1 MDYNIAL
8 IGGDL
13 RNQAL
18 CSMLAKDGCNVKV
31 FGIQPMYLES
41 CENIVFCKNINELL
55 SDVDALIG
63 PVPLSRDNGKTFNA
77 PLFDRD
83 IPINELTSFSQ
94 GRFTFIAG
102 KITPELRDF
111 FDINNRSYADILDRD
126 DFAIL
131 NAVPTAE
138 GTLQLAMEE
147 LPCTIWNMKVLVL
160 GAGRV
165 GRHLAMLLQSM
176 GAKVTVAVRK
186 GKDAAWAV
194 SNRMD
199 HCCYDF
205 SGKNLDEYRLICNTV
220 PAVVVDENMLKQI
233 NRNAL
238 VIDLASDNG
247 GVDYHYALS
256 NGIKVIHALSLPGK
270 VAPETAAENLKRV
283 IYNIL
288 AEVKKR

>member
-18 CSMLAKDGCNVKV
+18 CSMLAKDGCHVKV
-31 FGIQPMYLES
+31 FGIQPKYLEQ
-41 CENIVFCKNINELL
+41 CDNVVFCDSINELL
-55 SDVDALIG
+55 ADVDAVVG
-63 PVPLSRDNGKTFNA
+63 PVPLSRDKGKTFNA

-83 IPINELTSFSQ
+83 IPINDWMSLNNGNFV
-94 GRFTFIAG
+94 FIAG
-102 KITPELRDF
+102 KIPSALCDF
-111 FDINNRSYADILDRD
+111 FDAKKIVYEDILLRD

-131 NAVPTAE
+131 NSVPTAE

-147 LPCTIWNMKVLVL
+147 LPCTVWNMNVLVL

-165 GRHLAMLLQSM
+165 GRHLAMLLNSM

-186 GKDAAWAV
+186 GKDAAWV
-194 SNRMD
+194 ISNRMQ

-205 SGKNLDEYRLICNTV
+205 DGKNLSEYRLICNTV
-220 PAVVVDENMLKQI
+220 PAVVVDENMLKQLD
-233 NRNAL
+233 RNAL

>member
-13 RNQAL
+13 RNSAL
-18 CSMLAKDGCNVKV
+18 ASMLAADGCNVKI
-31 FGIQPMYLES
+31 FGIQPES
-41 CENIVFCKNINELL
+41 VESNDRITFCEGMNDLFENT
-55 SDVDALIG
+55 DVVIG
-63 PVPLSRDNGKTFNA
+63 PVPLSRDKGVTFNS
-77 PLFDRD
+77 PLFERD
-83 IPINELTSFSQ
+83 IRVCDFLRLIPD
-94 GRFTFIAG
+94 GCTFIAG
-102 KITPELRDF
+102 KIPLSVTDF
-111 FDINNRSYADILDRD
+111 FDTKNIVYEDILLRD

-138 GTLQLAMEE
+138 GTVQIAMEE
-147 LPCTIWNMKVLVL
+147 LPSTLWNMKVLVL

-165 GRHLAMLLQSM
+165 GRHLATLLKAM

-186 GKDAAWAV
+186 GKDAAWV
-194 SNRMD
+194 ISNQMD

-205 SGKNLDEYRLICNTV
+205 DGKNISDYRLICNTV
-220 PAVVVDENMLKQI
+220 PAVVLDENLLSRVAANSLI
-233 NRNAL
+233 
-238 VIDLASDNG
+238 IDLASDNG
-247 GVDYHYALS
+247 GVDYCYALS
-256 NGIKVIHALSLPGK
+256 HGIKVIHALSLPGK

>member
-13 RNQAL
+13 RNAAL
-18 CSMLAKDGCNVKV
+18 ASMLAQDGCTVKI
-31 FGIQPMYLES
+31 FGVQPDSIEANEKISFCES
-41 CENIVFCKNINELL
+41 LVELF
-55 SDVDALIG
+55 DNTDAVIG
-63 PVPLSRDNGKTFNA
+63 PVPVSRDKGETFNA
-77 PLFDRD
+77 PLSDRD
-83 IPINELTSFSQ
+83 IAVKAFMWDSYGEYV
-94 GRFTFIAG
+94 FIGG
-102 KITPELRDF
+102 KIPPELSDYF
-111 FDINNRSYADILDRD
+111 NSNNIVYEDILLRD

-138 GTLQLAMEE
+138 GTVQIAMEE
-147 LPCTIWNMKVLVL
+147 LPCTLWNTNVLVL

-165 GRHLAMLLQSM
+165 GRHLATLLKAM

-186 GKDAAWAV
+186 GKDAAWV
-194 SNRMD
+194 ISNQMD

-205 SGKNLDEYRLICNTV
+205 DGKDISDYRLICNTV
-220 PAVVVDENMLKQI
+220 PAVVLDESILAHVSK
-233 NRNAL
+233 NAL
-238 VIDLASDNG
+238 IIDLASDNG
-247 GVDYHYALS
+247 GVDYCYALS
-256 NGIKVIHALSLPGK
+256 HGIKVIHALSLPGK

>member
-13 RNQAL
+13 RNAAL
-18 CSMLAKDGCNVKV
+18 ASMLAQDGCHVKI
-31 FGIQPMYLES
+31 FGIQPETVEMNERISFCES
-41 CENIVFCKNINELL
+41 LAELF
-55 SDVDALIG
+55 DNADAVIG
-63 PVPLSRDNGKTFNA
+63 PVPVSRDKGETFNA

-83 IPINELTSFSQ
+83 ISVKAFTWNSF
-94 GRFTFIAG
+94 GEYVFIGG
-102 KITPELRDF
+102 KIPSGLSEY
-111 FDINNRSYADILDRD
+111 FDLNNVACEDILLRD

-138 GTLQLAMEE
+138 GAIQIAMEE
-147 LPCTIWNMKVLVL
+147 LPCTLWNMNVLVL

-165 GRHLAMLLQSM
+165 GRHLAMLLKAM

-186 GKDAAWAV
+186 GKDAAWAI
-194 SNRMD
+194 SNQME

-205 SGKNLDEYRLICNTV
+205 DGRDISDYRLICNTV
-220 PAVVVDENMLKQI
+220 PAVVLGEDLLSRVNPD
-233 NRNAL
+233 AL
-238 VIDLASDNG
+238 IIDLASDNG
-247 GVDYHYALS
+247 GVDYCYALS
-256 NGIKVIHALSLPGK
+256 HGIKVIHALSLPGK

>member
-13 RNQAL
+13 RNAAL
-18 CSMLAKDGCNVKV
+18 ASMLAQDGCNVKI
-31 FGIQPMYLES
+31 FGIPPDSVES
-41 CENIVFCKNINELL
+41 NKRISFCDNIAELF
-55 SDVDALIG
+55 DNTDAVIG
-63 PVPLSRDNGKTFNA
+63 PVPVSRDKGETFNA

-83 IPINELTSFSQ
+83 IPV
-94 GRFTFIAG
+94 RDFISHSHGLYVFIGG
-102 KITPELRDF
+102 KIPSILSDYF
-111 FDINNRSYADILDRD
+111 NSNNIAYEDILLRD

-138 GTLQLAMEE
+138 GTVQIAMEE
-147 LPCTIWNMKVLVL
+147 LPCTLWNMNVLVL

-165 GRHLAMLLQSM
+165 GRHLATLLQAM

-186 GKDAAWAV
+186 GKDAAWV
-194 SNRMD
+194 ISNRMD

-205 SGKNLDEYRLICNTV
+205 DGRVLSDYRLICNTV
-220 PAVVVDENMLKQI
+220 PAVVLDESLLS
-233 NRNAL
+233 RVGENAL
-238 VIDLASDNG
+238 IIDLASDNG
-247 GVDYHYALS
+247 GVDYCYALS
-256 NGIKVIHALSLPGK
+256 HGIKVIHALSLPGK